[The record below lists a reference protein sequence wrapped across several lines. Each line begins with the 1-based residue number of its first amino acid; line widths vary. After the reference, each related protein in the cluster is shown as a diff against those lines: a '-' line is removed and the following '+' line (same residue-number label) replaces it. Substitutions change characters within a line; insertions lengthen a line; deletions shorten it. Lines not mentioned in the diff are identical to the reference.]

1 MPKLLFNL
9 RGVPD
14 DEAEEV
20 RALLSENSIAYY
32 ETSPGNWGIS
42 QPALWLED
50 TTQLSAATELIDRYE
65 HERMVNAQAEYARL
79 KAQGQVPSLLDN
91 LKSNLLRVVATLAL
105 AGALVY
111 LPIKL
116 LG

>member
-1 MPKLLFNL
+1 
-9 RGVPD
+9 
-14 DEAEEV
+14 
-20 RALLSENSIAYY
+20 
-32 ETSPGNWGIS
+32 
-42 QPALWLED
+42 
-50 TTQLSAATELIDRYE
+50 
-65 HERMVNAQAEYARL
+65 MVNAQAEYARL